1 MLKHTLKVH
10 RLVLT
15 LHHHRIKAIA
25 TVLKLDNLIVTI
37 THSAIIVLNEI
48 FQ

>member
-1 MLKHTLKVH
+1 MRSLQEVIKLEQEVKD
-10 RLVLT
+10 
-15 LHHHRIKAIA
+15 RIEAIA
-25 TVLKLDNLIVTI
+25 TVMKLDNLIVTI